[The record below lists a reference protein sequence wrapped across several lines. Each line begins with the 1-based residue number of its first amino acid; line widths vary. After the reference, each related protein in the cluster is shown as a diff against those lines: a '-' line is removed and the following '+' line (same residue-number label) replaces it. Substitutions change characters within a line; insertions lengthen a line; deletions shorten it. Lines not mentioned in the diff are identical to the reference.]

1 MSDYKEIFTMGGVM
15 LVATIF
21 VGLMTNLVVEAIVG
35 IIIGVVLI
43 QKGIK

>member
-1 MSDYKEIFTMGGVM
+1 MKKDIEILTMGGVM

-21 VGLMTNLVVEAIVG
+21 VGLVTNVVVEAIVG
-35 IIIGVVLI
+35 LIIGVVLV